1 MCACVQFALI
11 TGSALLTDRQ
21 KLWRD
26 IMRQAGSLKAVRK
39 LQRPP
44 GRIRVCGSSC
54 GMQTGCDLALTVRE
68 MCHEQEHMHP
78 APVLY

>member
-1 MCACVQFALI
+1 MCCACQLIHDKLVIKCACMQFALI

-44 GRIRVCGSSC
+44 GRIRVCKSDK
-54 GMQTGCDLALTVRE
+54 QTSASV
-68 MCHEQEHMHP
+68 
-78 APVLY
+78 A